1 MKKLAEII
9 VKYRYAIF
17 FAVIAITGFFA
28 YQLKDASINSD
39 IVTSMPDDD
48 PVAST
53 YKNIGKKFKGNY
65 MGMIIIESDN
75 VFTTQSLEHIR
86 TITDTLLVSEGVSTV
101 TSLTNIIDIKSD
113 EYGIVIGKLVD
124 EYDLPDTPQELDSLK
139 NRVMSKALYKGNI
152 VSENGKATLI
162 IFTLESEGDKQK
174 MAKEIKEK
182 ISALNIPEK
191 LYFGGMP
198 MLINDIEVMISTDI
212 VRLIPIILFLM
223 ILILFLSF
231 RTARGVILPLVS
243 AGISVIWTVGIIV
256 LSGYEL
262 TLITNNMP
270 IILLAIG
277 TAYTIHVVNRVDQE
291 MQNGIKDAVVKGI
304 VYVMVPVILA
314 GLTTMIG
321 FISFIFGS
329 YLQMIRDF
337 GIFTAIGTALALT
350 TAIIF
355 IPATLSIFSSNK
367 KREMKVRENTFM
379 KNNILMPMVNL
390 LFKHPKYTFSAWII
404 LIAIAVGGIFMINI
418 SSNMQLYFKKNNP
431 SRITEDILQ
440 KDFGGSMPIYVLF
453 KGDIQSPELMTL
465 MKKTQLKMEE
475 NKYVSMT
482 QSVAD
487 LIEEMNDA
495 MGEGKRI
502 PDEKAKIEQLWFL
515 LEGQDIMPQLVTPEL
530 DEAIIQSKFSSS
542 ESKDMKQFIN
552 EMNDFI
558 AKNKIE
564 GCTVEF
570 TGMPSIYVSMNR
582 SLINSQF
589 SSLAI
594 AVLMTLL
601 VVGLILKSFWKG
613 FYATIPILGTI
624 IILFG
629 FMGYLGINL
638 DIATVLVASVALG
651 IGIDYSIHVISHFD
665 HVYKQKGDIDSAIK
679 DTIVISGKA
688 VLINVMSVTGGF
700 LVLLFSQMVPLQNF
714 GLLVAI
720 SMICSGTGSLTLLPA
735 ILILAHRKNHK
746 KTQNHNINS

>member
-1 MKKLAEII
+1 LAEII